1 MKKTIKA
8 LYRSYSIC
16 GKPNLVAEMDDG
28 SYRLVGWR
36 PESDGG
42 NTLSILGDPI
52 KMGYRAS
59 DLTPMSKAD
68 MLIIPTAEMIG
79 KEFDI

>member
-1 MKKTIKA
+1 MKKTVKA
-8 LYRSYSIC
+8 IYRCYLIC

-36 PESDGG
+36 PEADGG
-42 NTLSILGDPI
+42 NTFHILGDPI

-59 DLTPMSKAD
+59 DVIPLSPAD
-68 MLIIPTAEMIG
+68 MLIIPTGEIIG
-79 KEFDI
+79 REFDI

>member
-1 MKKTIKA
+1 M
-8 LYRSYSIC
+8 IC
-16 GKPNLVAEMDDG
+16 GKPNLVAEMADG

-36 PESDGG
+36 PEADGG
-42 NTLSILGDPI
+42 NTFSIHGDPI

-59 DLTPMSKAD
+59 DVTRMSPAD

>member
-16 GKPNLVAEMDDG
+16 GKPNLVAEMEDG

-36 PESDGG
+36 PEADGG
-42 NTLSILGDPI
+42 NTFSILGDPI
-52 KMGYRAS
+52 KMGYRVP
-59 DLTPMSKAD
+59 DFTPLSQAD

>member
-1 MKKTIKA
+1 MKKTVKA
-8 LYRSYSIC
+8 IYRCNLIC
-16 GKPNLVAEMDDG
+16 GKPNLVAEMADG

-36 PESDGG
+36 PEADGG
-42 NTLSILGDPI
+42 NTFSILGDPI

-59 DLTPMSKAD
+59 DFTPLSQAD
-68 MLIIPTAEMIG
+68 MLIIPTGEMIG